1 MMYDWNEIVR
11 RSDAIAKKCDVSS
24 HPQYAVRDRAH
35 LIAMVRALSG
45 EITRIVEEGVP
56 VKTFYDPLSQADI
69 VAWADREASDGA

>member
-1 MMYDWNEIVR
+1 MIKFEQAVGRDKFCDPDDLVMP
-11 RSDAIAKKCDVSS
+11 DALAM
-24 HPQYAVRDRAH
+24 RDRRH

-56 VKTFYDPLSQADI
+56 VKTFYDPLSQADV